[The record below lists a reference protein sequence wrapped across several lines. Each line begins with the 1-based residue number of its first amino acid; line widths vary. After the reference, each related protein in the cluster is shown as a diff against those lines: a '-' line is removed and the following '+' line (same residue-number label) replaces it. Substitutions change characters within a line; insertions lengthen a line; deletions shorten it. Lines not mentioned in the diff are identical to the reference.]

1 MATIVVN
8 IKATVI
14 ITTTTKTKTTI
25 IIIIMIIIIIII
37 IIAVIILILFVHD
50 TFVILFLVFC
60 STKICNCKVFHDLK
74 NRNINV

>member
-25 IIIIMIIIIIII
+25 IIIIMIIIIII